1 MEYYILDEVAGNP
14 DIPYIGNLP
23 EQLDMVMLVMG
34 KELSFDLPIRL
45 PVTIEDESE
54 VVYPDLMTADVPLF
68 SKKLKDTL
76 DDLGIDTITYFPV
89 ELFDENSGEVV
100 AHYYLGIIHEMI
112 KCLKSGVKTNLSGR
126 RIIENPVIDPNL
138 LGEQKLF
145 RLYERPRLII
155 INTSTKESI
164 EHAELQGVSIT
175 KLKDYISL

>member
-1 MEYYILDEVAGNP
+1 
-14 DIPYIGNLP
+14 
-23 EQLDMVMLVMG
+23 
-34 KELSFDLPIRL
+34 
-45 PVTIEDESE
+45 
-54 VVYPDLMTADVPLF
+54 
-68 SKKLKDTL
+68 
-76 DDLGIDTITYFPV
+76 
-89 ELFDENSGEVV
+89 
-100 AHYYLGIIHEMI
+100 MI

-155 INTSTKESI
+155 INTSTKEII